1 MSLEETK
8 KMIVP
13 SSEFVSTIEEKSGER
28 VSACYQCK
36 KCTNGCPVTFVMD
49 IMPNQVMRMVQLGMD
64 DEVLRSSTIWVCAS
78 CETCTTRCPNDI
90 DIAHLM
96 DALRQTAIARNIPPK
111 EKDIY
116 HFHRVF
122 LENVRIVGR
131 LYEPG
136 MLGALKALTR
146 SMSLGEVRLGIGM
159 FLRGKLRLIPQFV
172 RASVHMPGI
181 FAKAK
186 QRKERQG
193 Q

>member
-1 MSLEETK
+1 MSEARKT
-8 KMIVP
+8 IVP
-13 SSEFVSTIEEKSGER
+13 SSEFISKIEDKSGER

-64 DEVLRSSTIWVCAS
+64 GEVLGSSTIWVCAS

-96 DALRQTAIARNIPPK
+96 DVLRQTAITCNISPK

-116 HFHRVF
+116 YFHRVF

-172 RASVHMPGI
+172 QASVHMPGI

-186 QRKERQG
+186 QKKERQG